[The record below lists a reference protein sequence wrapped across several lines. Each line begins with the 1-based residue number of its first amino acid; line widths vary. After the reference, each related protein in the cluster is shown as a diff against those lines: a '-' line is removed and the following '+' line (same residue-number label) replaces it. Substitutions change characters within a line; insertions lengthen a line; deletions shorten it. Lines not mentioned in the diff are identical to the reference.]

1 MRVRRG
7 ARAALACVA
16 GATAA
21 LVLAACG
28 TTEAPADAA
37 GTGTSPAPATSS
49 GPVTVQGERG
59 KVTLDAP
66 ARRVVTLE
74 WGFTEDVLALG
85 VTPVGMADPK
95 GYGDWDTVAP
105 VPSSTADVGETVEPN
120 VEAVAALHP
129 DLVVAS
135 TDLPAKVTAQL
146 AEHVPVL
153 VLRGSDASDPVAYM
167 RRTVTTLGQATGT
180 SDRAQQVLA
189 AYDAKIAAGK
199 EALDAAGK
207 AAAPFTMADGWLEN
221 GTVSVRMYTPGSFF
235 GAVAADLG
243 LTNRWTT
250 GGDKDYGLA
259 TTDVEGLTKV
269 TDPATTFLYVAND
282 DDGGDPFAAG
292 LKDNKVWKQLPFVAA
307 GNVRRIP
314 DGIWMFGGPTSAV
327 AYVDAVVTAVT
338 GAAA

>member
-1 MRVRRG
+1 MRARRG
-7 ARAALACVA
+7 ARSALVAVA
-16 GATAA
+16 GLATAVA
-21 LVLAACG
+21 LAACG
-28 TTEAPADAA
+28 TTEAPSDAA
-37 GTGTSPAPATSS
+37 TTPGATTAAPSS

-59 KVTLDAP
+59 KVALDAP
-66 ARRVVTLE
+66 AQRVVTLE

-135 TDLPAKVTAQL
+135 TDLPAGVTAQL
-146 AEHVPVL
+146 AKRVPVL

-167 RRTVTTLGQATGT
+167 RRTITTLGQATGT
-180 SDRAQQVLA
+180 ADRAEQVLA
-189 AYDAKIAAGK
+189 AYDAKIASGK

-207 AAAPFTMADGWLEN
+207 AAASFTMADGWLEN

-269 TDPATTFLYVAND
+269 TDPGTTFLYVAND
-282 DDGGDPFAAG
+282 ADGGDPFATG

-307 GNVRRIP
+307 GNVQRIP

-327 AYVDAVVTAVT
+327 AYVDAVVAAVT
-338 GAAA
+338 GSGA